1 MQLTPA
7 RRTQPVRSRDQTART
22 QGLLDA
28 PGAAALVVDDEAPT
42 RDELAYLL
50 QTFPQIR
57 SVHAARNSNE
67 ALRLLHAH
75 RYDVAFLDVRMPSLN
90 GVELA
95 YVLRR
100 FAAPPTIVFVTAY
113 EEYAVQAFEVQA
125 IDYLLKPVSR
135 ARLGA
140 ALDRA
145 LGALPDEPEFPS
157 EGEDSLPVIP
167 VETTGRIRLI
177 DRLQVCRVEAE
188 GDYVRLHLVDGSTH
202 LVRIPIS
209 HLEEK
214 WSAYGFIRIHRSH
227 LVPVKCITE
236 FAAVGGNH
244 TVVVAGQVL
253 PVSRRHARAVRDRFL
268 HTTDRNLAMST
279 ESDPSL
285 RATQP
290 QRVMAWGH
298 TQARLQHDMI
308 GVGDLHGDTS
318 YGRLLVR
325 SLMHAQLSLS
335 LMCLAIALTVT
346 ASFPVLAAVYP
357 AVIRFRLL
365 GLPLTALVLGGGLYP
380 VLLAIGWF
388 YHHQAGQIE
397 TRFIELVDP
406 SEHSRPDA

>member
-1 MQLTPA
+1 MSMQPIPA
-7 RRTQPVRSRDQTART
+7 WRTQPVRSLDQAAHPPT
-22 QGLLDA
+22 LLDG

-57 SVHAARNSNE
+57 LVHVARNSND
-67 ALRLLHAH
+67 ALRLVQVRH
-75 RYDVAFLDVRMPSLN
+75 YDVAFLDVRMPSLN

-95 YVLRR
+95 HVLRR
-100 FAAPPTIVFVTAY
+100 FAAPPAVVFVTAY

-145 LGALPDEPEFPS
+145 LGDPPDGSVVPLED
-157 EGEDSLPVIP
+157 EDSLPVIP

-214 WSAYGFIRIHRSH
+214 WSAHGFIRIHRSH
-227 LVPVKCITE
+227 LVPVRCITE

-244 TVVVAGQVL
+244 TVMVAGQVL
-253 PVSRRHARAVRDRFL
+253 PVSRRHAREVRDRFL
-268 HTTDRNLAMST
+268 HTASRN
-279 ESDPSL
+279 
-285 RATQP
+285 
-290 QRVMAWGH
+290 
-298 TQARLQHDMI
+298 
-308 GVGDLHGDTS
+308 
-318 YGRLLVR
+318 
-325 SLMHAQLSLS
+325 
-335 LMCLAIALTVT
+335 
-346 ASFPVLAAVYP
+346 
-357 AVIRFRLL
+357 
-365 GLPLTALVLGGGLYP
+365 
-380 VLLAIGWF
+380 
-388 YHHQAGQIE
+388 
-397 TRFIELVDP
+397 
-406 SEHSRPDA
+406 